1 MKILLR
7 NSFYTNEEKNIKTIK
22 KKNKYYK
29 HKFNFLDD
37 VQNVLKFFFPS
48 T

>member
-22 KKNKYYK
+22 KKN
-29 HKFNFLDD
+29 NNITNTNLIFLMMSRM
-37 VQNVLKFFFPS
+37 F
-48 T
+48 